1 MIPPAK
7 GGSDTPLRN
16 SGDIL
21 GMRSSSAATALGG
34 PTIREE
40 LKAVNYDTSKFIESL
55 TQNDDL
61 SPEQLLVILTQSL
74 EGLSG
79 VSIQIEAELEE
90 SQTVAQTS
98 EAGMYQLL
106 EFQIDKLSQI
116 EKDVDA
122 VLAKFDE
129 ASGGAIRLG
138 ERLTTTELEREKIEF
153 AAELMSYIQHFQN
166 IEPKSFLGQLQTCRH
181 EKELKSRL
189 PIELRRKDWGDI
201 SKVGSSFFGFLFLTW
216 NLF

>member
-1 MIPPAK
+1 VTHLVRTAE
-7 GGSDTPLRN
+7 T
-16 SGDIL
+16 L
-21 GMRSSSAATALGG
+21 GMRSLLSSSGVAVTGG

-55 TQNDDL
+55 TQNDEL
-61 SPEQLLVILTQSL
+61 SPEQLLIILTQSL

-79 VSIQIEAELEE
+79 VSKQIEEELEA
-90 SQTVAQTS
+90 SQSVAHTS

-106 EFQIDKLSQI
+106 ELQIDKLSQI
-116 EKDVDA
+116 EKDVET
-122 VLAKFDE
+122 VLVKFDE

-138 ERLTTTELEREKIEF
+138 ERLTTTELERGKIEF

-201 SKVGSSFFGFLFLTW
+201 SKVSHRSLMLSLVDLF
-216 NLF
+216 